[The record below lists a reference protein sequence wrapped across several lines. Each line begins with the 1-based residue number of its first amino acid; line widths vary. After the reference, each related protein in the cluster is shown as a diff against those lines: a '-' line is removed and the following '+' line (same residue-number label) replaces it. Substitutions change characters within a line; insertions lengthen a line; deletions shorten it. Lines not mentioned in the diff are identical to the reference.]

1 MLLARSS
8 LFVLR
13 ELSREENPTGE
24 SGEEE
29 EFSCLGSCQLMSVRG
44 GNAAAVV
51 MGSCRL
57 GTCDCFCFS
66 FLFFV
71 FCFVAFKTNLITIS
85 PPPQIKKKQQ

>member
-8 LFVLR
+8 LFFLR

-24 SGEEE
+24 SGEKEE
-29 EFSCLGSCQLMSVRG
+29 EFSCLGSCQLMSVRR

-66 FLFFV
+66 FLFLFFV
-71 FCFVAFKTNLITIS
+71 LLHSK
-85 PPPQIKKKQQ
+85 QI